1 MKIGLIGYGAM
12 GRLVGG
18 LATQRG
24 HEIALKLD
32 IEGAERGVEDLV
44 RSLLSRPRRG
54 VAGRGAGGV
63 GGVAGERGE
72 ASILLSDVGATG
84 MGAGREHV
92 ALRSRPGL

>member
-44 RSLLSRPRRG
+44 RSLGECDVAIDFSIALSNLLVNGSSTLASTEGPAPG
-54 VAGRGAGGV
+54 VSAAVPTAG
-63 GGVAGERGE
+63 
-72 ASILLSDVGATG
+72 T
-84 MGAGREHV
+84 
-92 ALRSRPGL
+92 